1 MAKDLN
7 KVQVIG
13 YLGVDPE
20 LRYTQQGAAMTT
32 FRVAAS
38 RTWTDAAGARQEETE
53 WFRVIAWEKLGEI
66 VTSISRRARG
76 SMWKG
81 ACRRGNGRIPTAKP
95 TP

>member
-38 RTWTDAAGARQEETE
+38 RTWTDAAGR
-53 WFRVIAWEKLGEI
+53 G
-66 VTSISRRARG
+66 RRRP
-76 SMWKG
+76 
-81 ACRRGNGRIPTAKP
+81 NGFA
-95 TP
+95 